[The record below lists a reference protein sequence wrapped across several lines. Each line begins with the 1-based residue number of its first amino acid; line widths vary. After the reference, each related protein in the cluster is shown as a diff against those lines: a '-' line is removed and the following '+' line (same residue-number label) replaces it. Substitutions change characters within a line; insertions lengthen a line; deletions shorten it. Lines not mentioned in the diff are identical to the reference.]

1 MLYRQSTGLWHSR
14 DVDFRR
20 VAMFLYTIGDLIAFI
35 LSIVF
40 VIILFLVLFQLRAYF
55 AERLI
60 SAETLR
66 RNCVMQKRHGHEVPN
81 YLES

>member
-40 VIILFLVLFQLRAYF
+40 VIILLSGPVSASCLFCGA
-55 AERLI
+55 ADI
-60 SAETLR
+60 SRDIT
-66 RNCVMQKRHGHEVPN
+66 
-81 YLES
+81 